1 MALLYLIRHAATA
14 DTGNRLT
21 GRLPGVG
28 LNAAGRQEAT
38 AVADSLTGTAFGAI
52 YTSPLRRCRETA
64 RAVAA
69 HQDVEPIPYR
79 SLIEVDYGTLSG
91 RTFKSLQRTRV
102 YRSLMTAPSR
112 VTFPG
117 GESLVGVQARAV
129 AACEELAA
137 THGAD
142 TIALV
147 SHGDVI
153 RATVA
158 HYLGTPLDL
167 FQRVV
172 IEPAS
177 ISIIDL
183 PPDAQPKVHAVNR
196 MAR

>member
-28 LNAAGRQEAT
+28 LNAAGREEA
-38 AVADSLTGTAFGAI
+38 AAAAESLAAAAFGAI

-64 RAVAA
+64 RAIAA
-69 HQDVEPIPYR
+69 HQNVEPIPYR

-102 YRSLMTAPSR
+102 YRSLMAAP
-112 VTFPG
+112 
-117 GESLVGVQARAV
+117 
-129 AACEELAA
+129 
-137 THGAD
+137 
-142 TIALV
+142 
-147 SHGDVI
+147 
-153 RATVA
+153 
-158 HYLGTPLDL
+158 
-167 FQRVV
+167 VV

-177 ISIIDL
+177 VSIINL
-183 PPDAQPKVHAVNR
+183 PPDAQPKVHTVNR